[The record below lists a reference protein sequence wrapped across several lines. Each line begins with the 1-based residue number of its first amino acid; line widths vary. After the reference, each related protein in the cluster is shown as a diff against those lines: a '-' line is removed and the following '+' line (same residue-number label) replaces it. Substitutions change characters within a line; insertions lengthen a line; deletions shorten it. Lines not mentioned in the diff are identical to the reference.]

1 MSLRSVNLNHL
12 PVLRALLQERNLSRA
27 AESVGLTQPA
37 VSSVLTRLREI
48 LDDPLLV
55 RDGRGMALTLRAQQL
70 IEPVEKVCAALEEIL
85 ETERFDPAKAE
96 RTFVIA
102 SADYAVITV
111 APFLIRRLQ
120 EIAPN
125 VSLHFV
131 DIPHISLEPHA
142 GEVDFFIVPDML
154 FQDGRHPAL
163 VHTMLV
169 EDEFVTVVSS
179 EHPLAQVAEPSRAD
193 LLAERY
199 AMYYPALAPVDAT
212 ILGAISGQ
220 NQQGRDAMI
229 QVQQFSLLPAL
240 AFETG
245 CAAVVPRRIAE
256 YMGKFLPIKI
266 IDEGLL
272 PMQLNLSLAW
282 YSSKER
288 DPAHKWFKNVV
299 LDHCKQLRSEQ

>member
-37 VSSVLTRLREI
+37 VSNVLTRLREV
-48 LDDPLLV
+48 LNDPLLV
-55 RDGRGMALTLRAQQL
+55 REGRGMALTLRAQQL
-70 IEPVEKVCAALEEIL
+70 IEPVEKVCTALEDLL
-85 ETERFDPAKAE
+85 ETERFNPAKTE
-96 RTFVIA
+96 RRFIIA
-102 SADYAVITV
+102 SADYAVVTI
-111 APFLIRRLQ
+111 APALIRRLEQ
-120 EIAPN
+120 IAPH

-163 VHTMLV
+163 VNTTLV
-169 EDEFVTVVSS
+169 QDEFVTVVSA
-179 EHPLAQVAEPSRAD
+179 EHPLASMTEPSRED
-193 LLAERY
+193 LLAQRY

-212 ILGAISGQ
+212 VLSAISGQ
-220 NQQGRDAMI
+220 NQQGRNTFV

-240 AFETG
+240 AFETN

-256 YMGKFLPIKI
+256 YMGKFIPIKI
-266 IDEGLL
+266 IDEGPL
-272 PMQLNLSLAW
+272 PLQLDLSLAW

-288 DPAHKWFKNVV
+288 DPAHKWFRNVV
-299 LDHCKQLRSEQ
+299 LDHCQQLRSN